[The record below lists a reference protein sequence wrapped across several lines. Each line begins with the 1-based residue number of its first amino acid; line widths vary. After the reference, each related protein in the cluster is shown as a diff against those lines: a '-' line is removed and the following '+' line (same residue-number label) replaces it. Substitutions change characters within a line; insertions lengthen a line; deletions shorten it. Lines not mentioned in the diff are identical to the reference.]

1 MTTHTLLIIAE
12 SLSGNTNSFVERVQ
26 EEYSGWHIHVATP
39 HEIDYPILCQ
49 GWDKI
54 MIGCYTWN
62 SGKIPRE
69 TKAMV
74 IEFRDFFL
82 AHEASQLLI
91 FGSGWSIYQH
101 YCGAVDGIST
111 ILDNKFPTIKFELM
125 YDADVEI
132 EAEQTL
138 KQYMEANQ
146 YELSWETTGHE
157 NSYSL

>member
-1 MTTHTLLIIAE
+1 MRKTLLIIAE

-26 EEYSGWHIHVATP
+26 EQYPEWYIHVTTP
-39 HEIDYPILCQ
+39 FIVDASMFKLD
-49 GWDKI
+49 WDKI
-54 MIGCYTWN
+54 MIGCYTWAN
-62 SGKIPRE
+62 GKIPKE

-74 IEFRDFFL
+74 IEFRDFLL
-82 AHEASQLLI
+82 AENVLI

-111 ILDNKFPTIKFELM
+111 ILDHKFPTIKFELM